1 MDEARAA
8 MKQILAT
15 TWFFLLLPLL
25 VRAHVG
31 SPNVFFEGQA
41 GPHPVR
47 VIIRPPAVLPGI
59 VQADVRVTGGG
70 VTNVLV
76 QAVPW
81 QTGVTAAPPP
91 VSAVSVAGETN
102 LYNAAFWLLYG
113 GSYSVRVT
121 VEGVR
126 GGGTVVVPL
135 NSAATQKPA
144 MSPFLLALLAAG
156 LILFLGAVWLA
167 GAAARDSTL
176 EFGAVPTGREHARAR
191 RIAIITAVIL
201 TGAICAGTFRWR
213 IMDRE
218 FRNNALYKPL
228 PVVATVSTN
237 GPLRLLHLSPPPD
250 NSVASSWD
258 TLVADHGKLMHLFLL
273 REPDFKAFAHLHPV
287 RRDAQAFEN
296 VLPPL
301 PSGDYQLYAEI
312 THENGLSETLTAKV
326 SLAAPAARAPQSKGG
341 SNMLNEVFCQS
352 VPAPVGNAPQPFA
365 LDADD
370 SWHTSPASEAAPVSR
385 MKVSPL
391 MGGAYM
397 TFQNAEALVENRETS
412 LRFAVSDSE
421 GHPATLLPYMG
432 MLGHAV
438 VRRTDG
444 AVFTHLHPLGTISM
458 AAEEILARRELEAN
472 ASANE
477 ASATNNLPATIP
489 RNSGTNNTVAFP
501 YAFPRSGDYR
511 LWVQVRTPGQVLTGV
526 FDVQVQPAR

>member
-8 MKQILAT
+8 MKRCLVT
-15 TWFFLLLPLL
+15 FCLFLLLPLL
-25 VRAHVG
+25 ARAHVG
-31 SPNVFFEGQA
+31 SPNVFFEGVA

-59 VQADVRVTGGG
+59 VQADIRVATDG
-70 VTNVLV
+70 VTNIFL

-81 QTGVTAAPPP
+81 ETNAAAAPP
-91 VSAVSVAGETN
+91 VIAVAVAGETN

-144 MSPFLLALLAAG
+144 MSPWVLAGLAAAG
-156 LILFLGAVWLA
+156 IFLFLGAVWLA

-176 EFGAVPTGREHARAR
+176 EFSVAPTTREHLRAR
-191 RIAIITAVIL
+191 RVAVIATVIL
-201 TGAICAGTFRWR
+201 AAAICGGTFRWR

-228 PVVATVSTN
+228 PAVATVSTN
-237 GPLRLLHLSPPPD
+237 GPLRLLHLSPLPD
-250 NSVASSWD
+250 NSGASSWD

-287 RRDAQAFEN
+287 RRDARAFEN
-296 VLPPL
+296 VLPSL
-301 PSGDYQLYAEI
+301 PAGDYQLYAEI

-326 SLAAPAARAPQSKGG
+326 FLPAPTARAPQSPGG

-370 SWHTSPASEAAPVSR
+370 SWHTSPASVSASR

-397 TFQNAEALVENRETS
+397 TFQNAGELVENRETS

-421 GHPATLLPYMG
+421 GRPAPLLPYMG

-458 AAEEILARRELEAN
+458 AAEEILARRELGV
-472 ASANE
+472 SE
-477 ASATNNLPATIP
+477 ASPTNVLSATVLGNPTT
-489 RNSGTNNTVAFP
+489 SNTVAFP
-501 YAFPRSGDYR
+501 YAFPRPGDYR
-511 LWVQVRTPGQVLTGV
+511 MWVQVRVPRGVLTGV
-526 FDVQVQPAR
+526 FDVRVQAAR